1 MIFFLKMDLKM
12 MKNKKEEEE
21 KQIPCLD

>member
-1 MIFFLKMDLKM
+1 MNFFLKMDLKM